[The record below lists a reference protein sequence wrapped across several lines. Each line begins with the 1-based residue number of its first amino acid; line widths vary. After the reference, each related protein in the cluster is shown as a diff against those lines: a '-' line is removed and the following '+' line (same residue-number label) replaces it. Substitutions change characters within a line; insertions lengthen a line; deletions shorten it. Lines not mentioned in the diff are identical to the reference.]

1 MINKIYIL
9 ILFMLVV
16 YACAPKEKNEKNSDL
31 PSGDADNAGL
41 TLPEGF
47 GAQIVAE
54 NTGKARHIAVK
65 QNGDLYVKLRSVDDE
80 GYGII
85 ALRDT
90 NQDGIYDLKAGF
102 ADYGGTGLEFYK
114 GFLYA
119 SSDTSVYRYPMDNE
133 SLLPVGPAEKIVT
146 GLIDQNQHQAKPLA
160 FDNDG
165 HLYLHTGAPS
175 NACMEKT
182 RTPGSPGLD
191 PCPQLEWHAGVW
203 RYDAEKPMQHR
214 TDGYHYA
221 TGIRHQVGLAWNHV
235 SNDLYGVQHG
245 RDQLDQFWPEY
256 YTAEQN
262 AELPSEEFL
271 RIKDGDDYGWP
282 YCYHDRFQN
291 KKLLAPEYGGDG
303 KAVGRCEGVETPI
316 LAFPAHM
323 APNDI
328 LFYTGDQFPERY
340 KNGALIAFHG
350 SWNRAPL
357 EQEGYYVVFVPF
369 KDGMPSGDWE
379 VFADGFA
386 GVEKIESPRDAKH
399 RPMGLAQGPDGSLFI
414 SESVTGKIWRVAY
427 CGNN

>member
-1 MINKIYIL
+1 MINKIYVLILLIL
-9 ILFMLVV
+9 ILF
-16 YACAPKEKNEKNSDL
+16 ACVPQEKKEKDPDL
-31 PSGDADNAGL
+31 PLKDPDNGAL
-41 TLPEGF
+41 VLPDGF
-47 GAQIVAE
+47 GALVVVE

-65 QNGDLYVKLRSVDDE
+65 DNGDLYVKLRSPDDD
-80 GYGII
+80 GFGII

-90 NQDGIYDLKAGF
+90 DSDGRYDLKEGF
-102 ADYGGTGLEFYK
+102 ADYGGTGIEFYN
-114 GFLYA
+114 GYLYA
-119 SSDTSVYRYPMDNE
+119 SSDTSVYRYPMNEE
-133 SLLPVGPAEKIVT
+133 SLLPTGPAEKIVT

-160 FDNDG
+160 FDNNG
-165 HLYLHTGAPS
+165 QLYLHTGAPS

-203 RYDAEKPMQHR
+203 RFDAEKPMQHR
-214 TDGYHYA
+214 TQGYHYA
-221 TGIRHQVGLAWNHV
+221 TGIRHQVGLAWNPV

-245 RDQLDQFWPEY
+245 RDQLDQFWSEY

-282 YCYHDRFQN
+282 YCYHDRFQG

-303 KAVGRCEGVETPI
+303 KITGRCEGVKQPI
-316 LAFPAHM
+316 MAFPAHL

-340 KNGALIAFHG
+340 KNGAFIAFHG

-369 KDGMPSGDWE
+369 HDGMPSGEWE

-386 GVEKIESPRDAKH
+386 GVEKVQSPRDARH

-414 SESVTGKIWRVAY
+414 SDSVTGKIWRVMY
-427 CGNN
+427 YGKK